1 MQRSTTASVITS
13 VILVSTSVAVL
24 ALSGCMG
31 VERGAAGRGAVS
43 AGPATPARA
52 PSGRAPR
59 AVQDPAHDSL
69 ERGGPADALSRTAS
83 PRAKPTPSD
92 GPSTASPSPTDD
104 ATAREHGRHSG
115 RFDPPPHHRDDRPQD
130 PARDDG
136 RAPRSDAPPP
146 ALVEVDLCVLGRAH
160 GGWQPDSK
168 EAAICRAA
176 YGR

>member
-1 MQRSTTASVITS
+1 MQRSTTASVL
-13 VILVSTSVAVL
+13 LVSTSVAVL

-52 PSGRAPR
+52 PSGRPPR
-59 AVQDPAHDSL
+59 AVQDPARDSL
-69 ERGGPADALSRTAS
+69 ERGGPADTPSRTAF
-83 PRAKPTPSD
+83 PRAQATPSD
-92 GPSTASPSPTDD
+92 RPSTASPSPSPTDD

-115 RFDPPPHHRDDRPQD
+115 SFDPPPHHQDGRPQA
-130 PARDDG
+130 PARDDE

-160 GGWQPDSK
+160 GGWEPDSK